1 MSFPKWL
8 IAGAALLPLAAVA
21 QTLGPPNPADPQAPV
36 PALPDASLFPR
47 YHTAAD
53 VPGTPDTRWRQ
64 ANRAVAAQGHA
75 MDGSA
80 DPGDMS
86 TMPGMQH
93 HMQGMTHSA
102 PAPMPHGAT
111 PPMPEMHGMHHSSP
125 VTSVPGGHSH
135 AGGH

>member
-64 ANRAVAAQGHA
+64 ANRAVAAQDHA
-75 MDGSA
+75 MHGSA
-80 DPGDMS
+80 DASDMPA
-86 TMPGMQH
+86 MPGMEH
-93 HMQGMTHSA
+93 HMQGMIPSA
-102 PAPMPHGAT
+102 PAPMPQRAT
-111 PPMPEMHGMHHSSP
+111 PTMPDMHGMHHSPP
-125 VTSVPGGHSH
+125 VTPVPGGHSH